1 MVTGDQFFNKISNT
15 SIKVD
20 RKSLYYIR
28 KDNEHPYA
36 AENETAYN
44 YDYTDYY
51 YVWLN
56 CDGNGSVL
64 VYHPSGSNQWGIPYE
79 IAVSKYPPAETGK
92 LSVKL
97 QMKQL
102 KIGD

>member
-20 RKSLYYIR
+20 RKNTYYIR

-36 AENETAYN
+36 AENENAFN

-79 IAVSKYPPAETGK
+79 K
-92 LSVKL
+92 L
-97 QMKQL
+97 
-102 KIGD
+102 